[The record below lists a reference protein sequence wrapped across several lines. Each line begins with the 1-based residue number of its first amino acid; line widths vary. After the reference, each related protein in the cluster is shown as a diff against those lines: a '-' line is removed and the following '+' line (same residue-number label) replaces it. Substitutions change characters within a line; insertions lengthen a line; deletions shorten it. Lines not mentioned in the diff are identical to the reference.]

1 MASFY
6 RRGKTWSFSI
16 DIGYDKDGKRKK
28 KQVGGFRTKKEAEAA
43 AAQMNVELNQ
53 GTFVDEKDI
62 SFRKFSEIWLKRY
75 EQSGVKKGTVRI
87 RKHEMDKLYHY
98 FDGIKIKDITKIQY
112 QDALLDLPFLTDYA
126 STVGK
131 PVLISSV
138 DLFEKMMPDYMAVL
152 DSNMIARDQA
162 GVVEEAHKIK
172 GAAGSI
178 GLRRLQQTAQLI
190 QSPDHPA
197 WWENVEDWI
206 ETLRRE
212 YPGDITRLRRWL
224 LS

>member
-1 MASFY
+1 MSSYGDSLPPMVAFTANATGDRQYY
-6 RRGKTWSFSI
+6 RDHGMQDVINKPLGSKAVREV
-16 DIGYDKDGKRKK
+16 IGHLFADLADD
-28 KQVGGFRTKKEAEAA
+28 EAFDQA
-43 AAQMNVELNQ
+43 
-53 GTFVDEKDI
+53 DE
-62 SFRKFSEIWLKRY
+62 
-75 EQSGVKKGTVRI
+75 GN
-87 RKHEMDKLYHY
+87 
-98 FDGIKIKDITKIQY
+98 

-131 PVLISSV
+131 PVLLSSV

-212 YPGDITRLRRWL
+212 YPGDIARLRRWL

>member
-1 MASFY
+1 MACTSW
-6 RRGKTWSFSI
+6 REV
-16 DIGYDKDGKRKK
+16 IGHLFADLAGD
-28 KQVGGFRTKKEAEAA
+28 EA
-43 AAQMNVELNQ
+43 
-53 GTFVDEKDI
+53 DEQDD
-62 SFRKFSEIWLKRY
+62 
-75 EQSGVKKGTVRI
+75 V
-87 RKHEMDKLYHY
+87 HH
-98 FDGIKIKDITKIQY
+98 

-131 PVLISSV
+131 PVLLSSV
-138 DLFEKMMPDYMAVL
+138 ELFEKMMPDYMAVL

-212 YPGDITRLRRWL
+212 YPGDIARLRRWL